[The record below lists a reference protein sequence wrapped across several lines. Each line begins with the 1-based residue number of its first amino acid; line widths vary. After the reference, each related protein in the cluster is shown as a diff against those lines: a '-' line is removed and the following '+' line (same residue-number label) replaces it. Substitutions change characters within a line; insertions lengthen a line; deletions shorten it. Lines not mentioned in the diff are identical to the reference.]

1 MQSCTQFSF
10 LSIDKIMAI
19 NVTIDFLL
27 QPISLSPTEK
37 EAKAKEINFYYLDYY
52 TIKERIT
59 YAYRMINAIY

>member
-1 MQSCTQFSF
+1 
-10 LSIDKIMAI
+10 MAI
-19 NVTIDFLL
+19 SVTIDFLL

-59 YAYRMINAIY
+59 YAYRMIDAIY